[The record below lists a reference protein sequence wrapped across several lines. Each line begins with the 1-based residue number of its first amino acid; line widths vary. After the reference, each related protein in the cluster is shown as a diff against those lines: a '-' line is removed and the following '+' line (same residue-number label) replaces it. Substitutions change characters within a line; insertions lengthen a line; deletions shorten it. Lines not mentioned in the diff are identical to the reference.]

1 MGARG
6 RGGGRGAASRPPP
19 CPALSPLPEQA
30 PTAPAAGLGSGAA
43 TESCRERRPAAA
55 PAVVQGGVPSGCP
68 RPVGS
73 GGGRLVSA
81 GLRPTSPGSR
91 PVGAGPRATTMPSRP
106 RWRLAGQ
113 DGKILGRGLGRRLPG
128 AGPPRRALLARFA
141 PPQTGAGREPGGR
154 GVGKGR
160 RLAPTHR
167 LWGKAWVGGW
177 ERFPPRAQGAAQLTR
192 TLGAREAKWMS
203 WCGAAKASEQ
213 HSPKATVKKTTKEA
227 RGPACSLSQSSQARL
242 CAWHTAGARRHAR
255 RGAIGQDKL
264 PWGGRACS
272 SRRSQWKRA
281 HMPRLAR
288 NRHGCLQFP
297 PTA

>member
-1 MGARG
+1 MKSQWQFVRRLGEPRAAMACPRGGVGGGPRPGGRARCGKSPAALPGPVAPPRASAHRPRRGPWVGRCHGKLSRAAAGGGPRGCSGGRAIGLPAAGGLG
-6 RGGGRGAASRPPP
+6 RGPIGFRWAAADRPPP
-19 CPALSPLPEQA
+19 GLARS
-30 PTAPAAGLGSGAA
+30 APAPG
-43 TESCRERRPAAA
+43 PQ
-55 PAVVQGGVPSGCP
+55 PCP
-68 RPVGS
+68 RGP
-73 GGGRLVSA
+73 GGA
-81 GLRPTSPGSR
+81 LR
-91 PVGAGPRATTMPSRP
+91 AKME
-106 RWRLAGQ
+106 
-113 DGKILGRGLGRRLPG
+113 KILGRGLGRRLPG
-128 AGPPRRALLARFA
+128 AGPPGRALLARFA

-177 ERFPPRAQGAAQLTR
+177 ERFPPRAHGAAQLTR
-192 TLGAREAKWMS
+192 TLGAGEAKWMS
-203 WCGAAKASEQ
+203 WCGA
-213 HSPKATVKKTTKEA
+213 
-227 RGPACSLSQSSQARL
+227 
-242 CAWHTAGARRHAR
+242 RRHAR
-255 RGAIGQDKL
+255 RGALGQDKL